1 VPSRFGDRSIG
12 IEAQGNI
19 VQATGLFSGV
29 QSSYVLTGHSDRS
42 RLNLQF
48 TIRMM
53 DPEGRYQTDSELVPS
68 CGTPPVDRFLTGI
81 ALLGEPDPDHP
92 VQLRQTGA
100 AVHELLRAVHTDFDW
115 RGAGRSSLRSTI
127 TLGPIVARWRTDVL
141 FNPTEPAT
149 AERPMTVRLENIKLE
164 FLDAVT
170 GTLEASITEGR
181 GFAMTF
187 PNVAGPLFR
196 MTGFGPIG
204 PGTGRFR
211 NARGAISMLGAIDL
225 APAAFSNY
233 YLLHIVDPN
242 GEFRR

>member
-1 VPSRFGDRSIG
+1 
-12 IEAQGNI
+12 
-19 VQATGLFSGV
+19 
-29 QSSYVLTGHSDRS
+29 
-42 RLNLQF
+42 
-48 TIRMM
+48 
-53 DPEGRYQTDSELVPS
+53 
-68 CGTPPVDRFLTGI
+68 
-81 ALLGEPDPDHP
+81 
-92 VQLRQTGA
+92 
-100 AVHELLRAVHTDFDW
+100 
-115 RGAGRSSLRSTI
+115 
-127 TLGPIVARWRTDVL
+127 
-141 FNPTEPAT
+141 
-149 AERPMTVRLENIKLE
+149 VRLENIKLE